1 VCSLLDID
9 IAVHDLVCTRSMNTA
24 TTIAIVLTTR
34 NCYPFIRICY
44 TCSYIAVP
52 QGSVSVTSL
61 AALCPITKAVAYFS
75 GATSS
80 SSATVPVVAT
90 STVSLS
96 STSKCPPSPISA
108 TTASC
113 TPDVQSPA
121 SNTSAATADTTAA
134 ATAGVTT
141 TAKPYNNP
149 GIRPRSMPQAHF
161 TAKSEHDR
169 VPETVLAAVRAK
181 PKLQESQQ
189 QQPQQQQ
196 QQQQQRSRKSSSGS
210 SSAAAVADNTDKH
223 SSDSSGSVQVV
234 PVMHERKRLSV
245 SFADTAAA
253 DITERV
259 NSHRTS
265 ITCSSVSLNSDSGT
279 HSSASTCS
287 ISAPNSP
294 TSVIVDSS
302 SSSGRIFDMRRRAS
316 TDITT
321 GTNKLHIM

>member
-1 VCSLLDID
+1 MCSCI
-9 IAVHDLVCTRSMNTA
+9 T
-24 TTIAIVLTTR
+24 VL
-34 NCYPFIRICY
+34 
-44 TCSYIAVP
+44 

-75 GATSS
+75 GTTSS
-80 SSATVPVVAT
+80 SSATIPVVTT
-90 STVSLS
+90 STVSSNAS
-96 STSKCPPSPISA
+96 STSECPPSPISA
-108 TTASC
+108 ATASC

-121 SNTSAATADTTAA
+121 STTSATTATATAA
-134 ATAGVTT
+134 AVATT
-141 TAKPYNNP
+141 TVKPYNNP

-161 TAKSEHDR
+161 TTKSEHDR

-189 QQPQQQQ
+189 QQQQQQHQQQQ
-196 QQQQQRSRKSSSGS
+196 QQSRKSSNGS
-210 SSAAAVADNTDKH
+210 SSAAAVADSTDKH
-223 SSDSSGSVQVV
+223 SSGSSDSLPVV
-234 PVMHERKRLSV
+234 AVIVHERKRLSV

-265 ITCSSVSLNSDSGT
+265 ITCSSVSLNSDGA
-279 HSSASTCS
+279 HSSTSTCS

-302 SSSGRIFDMRRRAS
+302 SSGSIFDMRRRAS

-321 GTNKLHIM
+321 GTTLQHTLSMSYIASIKNLCTVRAHLE

>member
-1 VCSLLDID
+1 
-9 IAVHDLVCTRSMNTA
+9 
-24 TTIAIVLTTR
+24 
-34 NCYPFIRICY
+34 
-44 TCSYIAVP
+44 
-52 QGSVSVTSL
+52 VTSL

-80 SSATVPVVAT
+80 SSATVPVVNT

-108 TTASC
+108 ATASC

-121 SNTSAATADTTAA
+121 SNTSAATVTATAA

-141 TAKPYNNP
+141 TVKPYNNP

-181 PKLQESQQ
+181 PKLQDS
-189 QQPQQQQ
+189 QQ
-196 QQQQQRSRKSSSGS
+196 QQQQQRSRKRSSGS
-210 SSAAAVADNTDKH
+210 SSAAAVADNTDKQH
-223 SSDSSGSVQVV
+223 SGSSGSVQVV

-265 ITCSSVSLNSDSGT
+265 ITCSSVSLNSDSGA
-279 HSSASTCS
+279 HSSTSTCS
-287 ISAPNSP
+287 ISAPNSL
-294 TSVIVDSS
+294 TSVIADSG
-302 SSSGRIFDMRRRAS
+302 SSSGSIFDMRRRAS

-321 GTNKLHIM
+321 GTNKLHIHVKITMMTLLTYDNA